1 MVDLSRNAVM
11 TVDQLEHFFVLC
23 SKMGLNSCMLY
34 MEDTY
39 QIPDYPYFG
48 YCRGAYSLEELKALD
63 AFAETVGIELIPC
76 IQTLAHL
83 TNPLKWG
90 FANGMRDT
98 SDILLVEEEKTY
110 QFLDRAISV
119 IAAAFKTSKIHIGM
133 DEAHDL
139 GRGHYLTQHGLID
152 RFDIMEKHLK
162 KVMEICRNYQ
172 LQPMMWSD
180 MFFRIGSKSGDYY
193 DKDVHF
199 PEDLIA
205 KIPEIRMVYWDYY
218 HHSKDDSAET
228 PIIASLLGL
237 QQFSEEQFAPEVSM
251 ELIMERFRLFHHLE
265 ADDFLL
271 LDAFDQTKGVA
282 KNNPDGSNS
291 SKLAL
296 YQDLLYGLY
305 DVDLQNLELPAH
317 YKDLSEKLS
326 SVTANEDTQTM
337 FTFYQ
342 KLAQVLFIKTNLI
355 GRSYRAY
362 QSKRNDQLQLI
373 LHELEVLTKK
383 INELQ
388 HLHRQLW
395 FEWNKPFGYE
405 IIDLRYGALKS
416 RIETAVWRLN
426 KFLTGEIK
434 QLPDLEQTPL
444 PFDAPFKTASG
455 VGRNLFHGIY
465 SASKLSDI

>member
-205 KIPEIRMVYWDYY
+205 KKNTNCIFQIIKNCNDRSFLRAVSGRGMVL
-218 HHSKDDSAET
+218 H
-228 PIIASLLGL
+228 
-237 QQFSEEQFAPEVSM
+237 Q
-251 ELIMERFRLFHHLE
+251 IMENHLKRQE
-265 ADDFLL
+265 LVFLS
-271 LDAFDQTKGVA
+271 QKRKKSTKFM
-282 KNNPDGSNS
+282 
-291 SKLAL
+291 
-296 YQDLLYGLY
+296 LLYGAMIVLK
-305 DVDLQNLELPAH
+305 H
-317 YKDLSEKLS
+317 RS
-326 SVTANEDTQTM
+326 S
-337 FTFYQ
+337 
-342 KLAQVLFIKTNLI
+342 QVC
-355 GRSYRAY
+355 
-362 QSKRNDQLQLI
+362 
-373 LHELEVLTKK
+373 
-383 INELQ
+383 
-388 HLHRQLW
+388 
-395 FEWNKPFGYE
+395 
-405 IIDLRYGALKS
+405 
-416 RIETAVWRLN
+416 
-426 KFLTGEIK
+426 
-434 QLPDLEQTPL
+434 
-444 PFDAPFKTASG
+444 
-455 VGRNLFHGIY
+455 
-465 SASKLSDI
+465 

>member
-162 KVMEICRNYQ
+162 KVMEI
-172 LQPMMWSD
+172 
-180 MFFRIGSKSGDYY
+180 
-193 DKDVHF
+193 
-199 PEDLIA
+199 
-205 KIPEIRMVYWDYY
+205 
-218 HHSKDDSAET
+218 
-228 PIIASLLGL
+228 
-237 QQFSEEQFAPEVSM
+237 
-251 ELIMERFRLFHHLE
+251 
-265 ADDFLL
+265 
-271 LDAFDQTKGVA
+271 
-282 KNNPDGSNS
+282 
-291 SKLAL
+291 
-296 YQDLLYGLY
+296 
-305 DVDLQNLELPAH
+305 
-317 YKDLSEKLS
+317 
-326 SVTANEDTQTM
+326 
-337 FTFYQ
+337 
-342 KLAQVLFIKTNLI
+342 
-355 GRSYRAY
+355 
-362 QSKRNDQLQLI
+362 
-373 LHELEVLTKK
+373 
-383 INELQ
+383 
-388 HLHRQLW
+388 
-395 FEWNKPFGYE
+395 
-405 IIDLRYGALKS
+405 
-416 RIETAVWRLN
+416 
-426 KFLTGEIK
+426 
-434 QLPDLEQTPL
+434 
-444 PFDAPFKTASG
+444 
-455 VGRNLFHGIY
+455 
-465 SASKLSDI
+465 